1 MKNLVGFLILVLG
14 LGSITAQSYN
24 KRFAVPQNQVQ
35 NISSSDTLKILAVMV
50 DFQEDKYDATIGT
63 GKFGSHYT
71 QVYGD
76 TILDPL
82 PHNDEYFA
90 DHLLFAKNYF
100 KKVSGGKLNLTY
112 KVLPEVI
119 TVSQTMREY
128 VPGYKSTDLSPLGKF
143 SEEVWKLADQ
153 KFSNVKFSDYDLF
166 VIFHAGVSSG
176 LDLGNFSIDRNMP
189 SLYLSTSSLK
199 NIFGTQFAGFG
210 TKSGSIKNTLIMP
223 ETESREQTYIDNSVG
238 LLQITING
246 ALVANIGS
254 HLGLPDLFDTE
265 TGKSAIGRFGLM
277 DGQAIVANN
286 GMFPPEPSP
295 WEKMYLGWEEPK
307 EISLAGGKVNVANR
321 AAATA
326 TDTTLVKIP
335 IGSKEYYLVENRQ
348 QDAKKDNLIL
358 TIRKVTIDKQT
369 MKKDTLVYQKTI
381 QKDTSGLFNFQPTD
395 IKGGVVIDVDEY
407 DAAVPGNGIV
417 IWHIDE
423 MVINSKIGENKINT
437 DLMYKGVDV
446 EEADGIQDIGE
457 TFSSIFGSFIGEGTK
472 EDFWYKGNKAKF
484 YKNSFSPTSKP
495 NTNSNLGSNSL
506 ITIDSFSE
514 LNNMMSFNVSFGND
528 QQKLVANV
536 DLPILAQGPNHYLL
550 MLQGN
555 RGVEFFVLD
564 YNNFSKF
571 SSEGKL
577 LFYFPN
583 FSNTLNLIGVSI
595 NKRQLVA
602 SQLDNKINIYSND
615 YSSGTIIEKVTTI
628 TSPAEVSSNL
638 LFSKK
643 GGAIYLSFGLKDG
656 SVVETDVDKLIQSG
670 KIPLE
675 SIKKISSGAISKI
688 NRPFEGTDN
697 YYSVIVGKSIIDS
710 KGNETSG
717 NISGQY
723 QHLIVKDANGDYLN
737 IAFSV
742 FEDGTRTVTV
752 IRNGKIENYFELTKK
767 NTIPKYAVADILN
780 NGKPYLLTIEDFELK
795 AYGLNGV
802 LLENFPINIKDQK
815 FAKTPIVLDLNNDGV
830 SEILAL
836 TYGKLYAINP
846 STGKVLGG
854 YPLQY
859 GNYPAVSPV
868 LFSEELP
875 TMGPLPSYK
884 PVLGVID
891 YNGHLSAWELSPVQ
905 GKVSW
910 AAENGNSSGNA
921 FLELTNTYSPSTDFF
936 PTTKAYNWPNPVYG
950 NSTKIRYYVSENST
964 ATVKIFDL
972 SGALVTSLSGN
983 ATGGM
988 DNEIDWEIGKVQSG
1002 VYYANLEVVSA
1013 SGKSANKIIK
1023 IAVIK

>member
-1 MKNLVGFLILVLG
+1 
-14 LGSITAQSYN
+14 
-24 KRFAVPQNQVQ
+24 
-35 NISSSDTLKILAVMV
+35 
-50 DFQEDKYDATIGT
+50 
-63 GKFGSHYT
+63 
-71 QVYGD
+71 
-76 TILDPL
+76 
-82 PHNDEYFA
+82 
-90 DHLLFAKNYF
+90 
-100 KKVSGGKLNLTY
+100 
-112 KVLPEVI
+112 
-119 TVSQTMREY
+119 
-128 VPGYKSTDLSPLGKF
+128 
-143 SEEVWKLADQ
+143 
-153 KFSNVKFSDYDLF
+153 
-166 VIFHAGVSSG
+166 
-176 LDLGNFSIDRNMP
+176 
-189 SLYLSTSSLK
+189 
-199 NIFGTQFAGFG
+199 
-210 TKSGSIKNTLIMP
+210 MP

-656 SVVETDVDKLIQSG
+656 SLVETDVDKLIQSG
-670 KIPLE
+670 KIPPE
-675 SIKKISSGAISKI
+675 SIKKIS
-688 NRPFEGTDN
+688 F
-697 YYSVIVGKSIIDS
+697 
-710 KGNETSG
+710 
-717 NISGQY
+717 
-723 QHLIVKDANGDYLN
+723 
-737 IAFSV
+737 
-742 FEDGTRTVTV
+742 
-752 IRNGKIENYFELTKK
+752 
-767 NTIPKYAVADILN
+767 
-780 NGKPYLLTIEDFELK
+780 
-795 AYGLNGV
+795 
-802 LLENFPINIKDQK
+802 
-815 FAKTPIVLDLNNDGV
+815 
-830 SEILAL
+830 
-836 TYGKLYAINP
+836 
-846 STGKVLGG
+846 
-854 YPLQY
+854 
-859 GNYPAVSPV
+859 
-868 LFSEELP
+868 
-875 TMGPLPSYK
+875 
-884 PVLGVID
+884 
-891 YNGHLSAWELSPVQ
+891 
-905 GKVSW
+905 
-910 AAENGNSSGNA
+910 
-921 FLELTNTYSPSTDFF
+921 
-936 PTTKAYNWPNPVYG
+936 
-950 NSTKIRYYVSENST
+950 
-964 ATVKIFDL
+964 
-972 SGALVTSLSGN
+972 
-983 ATGGM
+983 
-988 DNEIDWEIGKVQSG
+988 
-1002 VYYANLEVVSA
+1002 
-1013 SGKSANKIIK
+1013 
-1023 IAVIK
+1023 

>member
-1 MKNLVGFLILVLG
+1 MKNLVGFLILILG

-100 KKVSGGKLNLTY
+100 KKVSGGKLNLSY

-199 NIFGTQFAGFG
+199 NIFGTQFAGFA

-295 WEKMYLGWEEPK
+295 WEKMYLGWEQPK

-514 LNNMMSFNVSFGND
+514 PSNKMSFNVAYGND
-528 QQKLVANV
+528 QTSLIGSIN
-536 DLPILAQGPNHYLL
+536 LPLESMYTNLL
-550 MLQGN
+550 MLGGPGGIIYYAVSGN
-555 RGVEFFVLD
+555 DILRIASNGKILWKSESSA
-564 YNNFSKF
+564 SKDRLA
-571 SSEGKL
+571 GI
-577 LFYFPN
+577 
-583 FSNTLNLIGVSI
+583 TLNGKQYVVSA
-595 NKRQLVA
+595 NLKQLSVFF
-602 SQLDNKINIYSND
+602 KD
-615 YSSGTIIEKVTTI
+615 YSFPTSGGEWAQIPLPSEI
-628 TSPAEVSSNL
+628 SSN
-638 LFSKK
+638 
-643 GGAIYLSFGLKDG
+643 IVLSQKNGVLYVTVGLKDG
-656 SVVETDVDKLIQSG
+656 TIYTAEVEKIISSRKPESGSITKYSDEAIG
-670 KIPLE
+670 KICKSLDE
-675 SIKKISSGAISKI
+675 QTNVFSFSTLTEFFYDAINK
-688 NRPFEGTDN
+688 
-697 YYSVIVGKSIIDS
+697 KSISIQVNDH
-710 KGNETSG
+710 
-717 NISGQY
+717 I
-723 QHLIVKDANGDYLN
+723 LVKDLQGGFLN
-737 IAFSV
+737 ICLQDVNNTKIFTVIKNGQIVNSFSFSSETGAYKFSV
-742 FEDGTRTVTV
+742 ADIFN
-752 IRNGKIENYFELTKK
+752 NGKISILFNNLIELR
-767 NTIPKYAVADILN
+767 
-780 NGKPYLLTIEDFELK
+780 
-795 AYGLNGV
+795 AYGLNGTM
-802 LLENFPINIKDQK
+802 LENFPITIKDK
-815 FAKTPIVLDLNNDGV
+815 YFVGTPLVADINKDGIQ
-830 SEILAL
+830 EILAI
-836 TYGKLYAINP
+836 TNGGEIYAFNP
-846 STGKVLGG
+846 ATGKVLSG
-854 YPLQY
+854 YPLRN
-859 GNYPAVSPV
+859 GIHPAVNPV

-884 PVLGVID
+884 PILGVID
-891 YNGHLSAWELSPVQ
+891 YNRHLSAWQLSPVQ

-921 FLELTNTYSPSTDFF
+921 YLEITNTYTPSSDFF
-936 PTTKAYNWPNPVYG
+936 PSTKAYNWPNPVYG
-950 NSTKIRYYVSENST
+950 SSTKIRYYVSENST

-983 ATGGM
+983 ATGGF
-988 DNEIDWEIGKVQSG
+988 DNEIEWEIGKVQSG

>member
-1 MKNLVGFLILVLG
+1 MKNLVGFLILILG

-35 NISSSDTLKILAVMV
+35 NISSSDTLRILAVMV

-100 KKVSGGKLNLTY
+100 KKVSGGKLNLSY

-166 VIFHAGVSSG
+166 VIFHAGVSSAS
-176 LDLGNFSIDRNMP
+176 SIGGGIVNRNMP
-189 SLYLSTSSLK
+189 SLYLSESSLK
-199 NIFGTQFAGFG
+199 SIFGTQFQGFSTKTG
-210 TKSGSIKNTLIMP
+210 TISNTVIMS
-223 ETESREQTYIDNSVG
+223 ETESREQEFIDGTVG
-238 LLQITING
+238 LTQIGING
-246 ALVANIGS
+246 ILVGNIGS
-254 HLGLPDLFDTE
+254 HIGLPDLFNTE
-265 TGKSAIGRFGLM
+265 TSISAIGRFGLM
-277 DGQAIVANN
+277 DSQALVANN
-286 GMFPPEPSP
+286 GMFPPSLSP
-295 WEKMYLGWEEPK
+295 WEKMYLGWEQPK
-307 EISLAGGKVNVANR
+307 EISLVGGKVNIATR
-321 AAATA
+321 ETAAAS
-326 TDTTLVKIP
+326 DTTLLKVP
-335 IGSKEYYLVENRQ
+335 ISSQEYYLVENRQ
-348 QDAKKDNLIL
+348 QDAKKDNMIL
-358 TIRKVTIDKQT
+358 TI
-369 MKKDTLVYQKTI
+369 KKGNQIFKKTFLP
-381 QKDTSGLFNFQPTD
+381 DTSGLFNIYPAD

-407 DAAVPGNGIV
+407 DASVPGNGIV

-423 MVINSKIGENKINT
+423 NVINSKIGENKINT

-457 TFSSIFGSFIGEGTK
+457 SFTSIFQDELIIGEGTY

-484 YKNSFSPTSKP
+484 YKNTFSQTSKP

-506 ITIDSFSE
+506 ITLDSFSE
-514 LNNMMSFNVSFGND
+514 LSNMMSFNVAYGND
-528 QQKLVANV
+528 QTSLIGSIN
-536 DLPILAQGPNHYLL
+536 LPLESMYTNLL
-550 MLQGN
+550 MLGGPGGIIYYAVSGN
-555 RGVEFFVLD
+555 DILRIASNGKILWKSESSA
-564 YNNFSKF
+564 SKDRLA
-571 SSEGKL
+571 GI
-577 LFYFPN
+577 
-583 FSNTLNLIGVSI
+583 TLNGKQYVVSA
-595 NKRQLVA
+595 NLKQLSVFF
-602 SQLDNKINIYSND
+602 KD
-615 YSSGTIIEKVTTI
+615 YSFPTSGGEWVQIPLPSEI
-628 TSPAEVSSNL
+628 SSN
-638 LFSKK
+638 
-643 GGAIYLSFGLKDG
+643 IVLSQKNGVLYVTVGLKDG
-656 SVVETDVDKLIQSG
+656 TIYTAEVEKIISSRKPESGSITKYSDEAIG
-670 KIPLE
+670 KICKSLDE
-675 SIKKISSGAISKI
+675 QTNVFSFSTLSEFFYDAINK
-688 NRPFEGTDN
+688 
-697 YYSVIVGKSIIDS
+697 KSISIQVNDH
-710 KGNETSG
+710 
-717 NISGQY
+717 I
-723 QHLIVKDANGDYLN
+723 LVKDLQGGFLN
-737 IAFSV
+737 ICLQDVNNTKIFTVIKNGQIVNSFSFPSETGAYKFSV
-742 FEDGTRTVTV
+742 ADIFN
-752 IRNGKIENYFELTKK
+752 NGKISILFNNLIELR
-767 NTIPKYAVADILN
+767 
-780 NGKPYLLTIEDFELK
+780 
-795 AYGLNGV
+795 AYGLNGTM
-802 LLENFPINIKDQK
+802 LENFPITIKDK
-815 FAKTPIVLDLNNDGV
+815 YFVGTPLVADINKDGIQ
-830 SEILAL
+830 EILAI
-836 TYGKLYAINP
+836 TNGGEIYAFNP
-846 STGKVLGG
+846 ATGKVLSG
-854 YPLQY
+854 YPLRN
-859 GNYPAVSPV
+859 GIHPAVNPV

-884 PVLGVID
+884 PILGVID
-891 YNGHLSAWELSPVQ
+891 YNRHLSAWELSPVQ

-950 NSTKIRYYVSENST
+950 GSTKIRYYVSENST

-983 ATGGM
+983 AVGGM
-988 DNEIDWEIGKVQSG
+988 DNEIEWEIGKVQSG

>member
-1 MKNLVGFLILVLG
+1 MKNLVGFLILILG

-24 KRFAVPQNQVQ
+24 KRFAAPQNQLQ

-63 GKFGSHYT
+63 GKFGSHYS

-100 KKVSGGKLNLTY
+100 KKVSGGKLNLNY

-128 VPGYKSTDLSPLGKF
+128 VPGYQSKDLSPLGKF

-176 LDLGNFSIDRNMP
+176 LDLGTFSIDRNMP

-199 NIFGTQFAGFG
+199 NIFGTTFTGFA
-210 TKSGSIKNTLIMP
+210 TKSGAVKNSLILP

-246 ALVANIGS
+246 ALVSNIGS

-265 TGKSAIGRFGLM
+265 TGKSAIGKFGLM
-277 DGQAIVANN
+277 DGQAIVANY

-295 WEKMYLGWEEPK
+295 WEKMYLGWEQPK
-307 EISLAGGKVNVANR
+307 EISLAGGRVNI
-321 AAATA
+321 ATRQIA
-326 TDTTLVKIP
+326 STADTTLLKVP
-335 IGSKEYYLVENRQ
+335 ISSKEYYLVENRQ
-348 QDAKKDNLIL
+348 QDAKKDELIL
-358 TIRKVTIDKQT
+358 TV
-369 MKKDTLVYQKTI
+369 KKDTINKVTMGKDTFIYKKTI

-395 IKGGVVIDVDEY
+395 IKGGVVIDVDEF

-423 MVINSKIGENKINT
+423 NVINAKIGQNKINS
-437 DLMYKGVDV
+437 DLMYKGVDA

-472 EDFWYKGNKAKF
+472 EDFWFKGNKAKF
-484 YKNSFSPTSKP
+484 YKNSFSPSSKP

-506 ITIDSFSE
+506 ITIDSFSDIS
-514 LNNMMSFNVSFGND
+514 NKMSFNVSYGND
-528 QQKLVANV
+528 QQKLVASF
-536 DLPILAQGPNHYLL
+536 DLTKTLPALYRKVI
-550 MLQGN
+550 MLQGYTGIEYFTLADN
-555 RGVEFFVLD
+555 QLR
-564 YNNFSKF
+564 KF
-571 SSEGKL
+571 SSGGKL
-577 LFYFPN
+577 LAQFDN
-583 FSNTLNLIGVSI
+583 FCRN
-595 NKRQLVA
+595 
-602 SQLDNKINIYSND
+602 NKIAATVLNGKQYVVSSFQNKLNIYSKSI
-615 YSSGTIIEKVTTI
+615 SSDTGDDKLTEIEI
-628 TSPAEVSSNL
+628 SVSSNI
-638 LFSKK
+638 LFFKK
-643 GGAIYLSFGLKDG
+643 NNALYVTFGTQDG
-656 SVVETDVDKLIQSG
+656 NVIDAEIEKLIQTG
-670 KIPLE
+670 KIPAE
-675 SIKKISSGAISKI
+675 SNTKYFNSYINFISK
-688 NRPFEGTDN
+688 PFEGNDN
-697 YYSVIVGKSIIDS
+697 YLSVISGSSLVDS
-710 KGNETSG
+710 KGSKYDFTIGRAIQNILVKEQSG
-717 NISGQY
+717 EYFNV
-723 QHLIVKDANGDYLN
+723 LVNANSTD
-737 IAFSV
+737 IFV
-742 FEDGTRTVTV
+742 
-752 IRNGKIENYFELTKK
+752 
-767 NTIPKYAVADILN
+767 NTIKFGKLINSFTLSNITDFSNFAIADLLT
-780 NGKPYLLTIEDFELK
+780 NGKPYVLVNNEFSLA
-795 AYGLNGV
+795 AYDLNGV
-802 LLENFPINIKDQK
+802 ILNNFPFTIKNKKFIGTPLVVDINK
-815 FAKTPIVLDLNNDGV
+815 DGV
-830 SEILAL
+830 QEIIVVTNAAEI
-836 TYGKLYAINP
+836 YAVNP
-846 STGKVLGG
+846 LTGKSLSG
-854 YPLQY
+854 YPI
-859 GNYPAVSPV
+859 GSGISPKANLV
-868 LFSEELP
+868 LYSEELP

-891 YNGHLSAWELSPVQ
+891 YNGHLSAWNLSPVQ

-921 FLELTNTYSPSTDFF
+921 FLELTNTYTPSTDFF

-950 NSTKIRYYVSENST
+950 SSTKIRYYVSENSA

-983 ATGGM
+983 AVGGM
-988 DNEIDWEIGKVQSG
+988 DNEIEWEIGKVQSG
-1002 VYYANLEVVSA
+1002 VYYANLEVVST